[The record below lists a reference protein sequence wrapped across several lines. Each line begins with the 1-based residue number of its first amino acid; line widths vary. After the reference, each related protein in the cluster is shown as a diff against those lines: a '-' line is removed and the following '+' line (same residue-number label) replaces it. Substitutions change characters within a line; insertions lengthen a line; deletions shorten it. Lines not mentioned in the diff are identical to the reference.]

1 MKIHGIPRIFRIT
14 THRWEFHRSASTTPS
29 PTPNPC
35 PIIRGERIL
44 VRVNRHNARFRIE
57 FPASRKLSDTLAGE
71 GDGDE
76 ALASVGRAVD
86 TEQVA
91 KKENKERETERRNK
105 RQKDREGGSER
116 NAGRDESRQRIRLNF
131 FACDV
136 RPLLFSTLPSARN
149 SIFVSARVY
158 TRFSDNLPRQWEDT
172 LHRAP
177 PVYIP
182 IATVYPPIS
191 AGADENELSSFE
203 PSSFTDPAPN
213 SNGRARR
220 LPLRARRQRRRTKTR
235 LRVIRWCVYRASV
248 GRGVTG

>member
-1 MKIHGIPRIFRIT
+1 MGIPPIRIDYPLPHLQSLPHHPRGAYLGAREPSQRALSNRISSQPKVIRHPRRGGGWGWSPGKRGKGGG
-14 THRWEFHRSASTTPS
+14 HR
-29 PTPNPC
+29 
-35 PIIRGERIL
+35 
-44 VRVNRHNARFRIE
+44 
-57 FPASRKLSDTLAGE
+57 AGSE
-71 GDGDE
+71 K
-76 ALASVGRAVD
+76 R
-86 TEQVA
+86 EQR
-91 KKENKERETERRNK
+91 ERETERRNK
-105 RQKDREGGSER
+105 RQKDQEGGSER

-191 AGADENELSSFE
+191 GRRWKRAFVLRAEFVHR
-203 PSSFTDPAPN
+203 PSSELERACAP
-213 SNGRARR
+213 S
-220 LPLRARRQRRRTKTR
+220 
-235 LRVIRWCVYRASV
+235 SV
-248 GRGVTG
+248 ACSTTTEEDEDEVACN